1 MYAENDII
9 FVPKKKKK
17 KNTAKL
23 TTDKQIDQK
32 DNQTL
37 ST

>member
-1 MYAENDII
+1 MQKTDKI
-9 FVPKKKKK
+9 FVKK

-23 TTDKQIDQK
+23 TTDKQTDQK

-37 ST
+37 PT